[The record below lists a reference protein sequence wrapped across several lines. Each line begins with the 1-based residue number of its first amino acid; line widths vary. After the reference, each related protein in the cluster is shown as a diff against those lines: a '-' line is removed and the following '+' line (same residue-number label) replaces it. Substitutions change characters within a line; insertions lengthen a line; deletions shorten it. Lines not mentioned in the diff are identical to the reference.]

1 MALIESSQDGTRVVI
16 HPVDKPQAEPIR
28 VAYDRVA
35 NDRVKHCSKLFADK
49 FWLTRAIAEV
59 KTTRRCPPIMAIQI
73 VMKLIAGTK

>member
-1 MALIESSQDGTRVVI
+1 MALIESYNISQDGTRVVI
-16 HPVDKPQAEPIR
+16 HPVDKPQAELI
-28 VAYDRVA
+28 RVA